1 MIEFNKHFKG
11 ISLHKDSPIETF
23 CLWLV
28 TDKIFKSLV
37 EASTRSC
44 SPINLNVPTPT
55 DFLCFVVD
63 LPIVL
68 GFFANA
74 KNWHHC
80 HLSIP
85 RHLQLSALFEP
96 YDVSN
101 VKLDISGYIQG
112 CKSRLQTSLALLI
125 SGNKAK
131 TKFAI
136 LPFLYC
142 GNL

>member
-55 DFLCFVVD
+55 GFLCFAVD

-68 GFFANA
+68 AFFANA

-85 RHLQLSALFEP
+85 RHLQLSTLFEP
-96 YDVSN
+96 YDVSKCEIRYQR
-101 VKLDISGYIQG
+101 VYTG
-112 CKSRLQTSLALLI
+112 LQIKVADFIGLI
-125 SGNKAK
+125 NFWKQS
-131 TKFAI
+131 
-136 LPFLYC
+136 
-142 GNL
+142 